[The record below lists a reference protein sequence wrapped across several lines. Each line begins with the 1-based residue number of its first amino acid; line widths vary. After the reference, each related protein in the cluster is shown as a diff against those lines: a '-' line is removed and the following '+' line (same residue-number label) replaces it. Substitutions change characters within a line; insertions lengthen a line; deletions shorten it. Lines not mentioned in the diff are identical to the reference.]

1 MRQFER
7 PTLAHALPA
16 KLYRRAKE
24 FWRARQAIAATELAL
39 VLPLLVMLMLGSVE
53 VARVI
58 IASRNVTA
66 VATTAVEMLSQNITT
81 RVDYVDLDFAIAST
95 MVIFPQILQDAAQK
109 GISWK
114 NDISIS
120 IAGVLFTGLPAG
132 CTTSCTSYTANV
144 VWNSGPNKRTCG
156 VLLTSAPDMATPSKT
171 TLPAD
176 VFPVIPSP
184 GASLLVVDIAYNYT
198 PLFGSIFTALF
209 GSPLFGTIPIARS
222 AYLAPR
228 YVQSPSI
235 SNITALT
242 PATMALAPNANS
254 ICRFNH
260 DRFKLNRSWSL
271 CLCFIA

>member
-1 MRQFER
+1 MRQFAR

-16 KLYRRAKE
+16 KLYRPAKE
-24 FWRARQAIAATELAL
+24 FWRARQAIAATEFAL

-58 IASRNVTA
+58 IAARNVTA
-66 VATTAVEMLSQNITT
+66 VATTAVEMLSENITT
-81 RVDYVDLDFAIAST
+81 RVDYVDVDFAVAST

-114 NDISIS
+114 NDISVS

-144 VWNSGPNKRTCG
+144 VWNSGANKRTCG
-156 VLLTSAPDMATPSKT
+156 ALLTSAPDTAAPSKT

-176 VFPVIPSP
+176 VFPVTPSP

-198 PLFGSIFTALF
+198 PMFGSIFTALF

-228 YVQSPSI
+228 YVQFPKYI
-235 SNITALT
+235 QY
-242 PATMALAPNANS
+242 NS
-254 ICRFNH
+254 AYPGDDGIGAECPQY
-260 DRFKLNRSWSL
+260 LPL
-271 CLCFIA
+271 QP

>member
-7 PTLAHALPA
+7 ATLAHALPA

-24 FWRARQAIAATELAL
+24 FWRARQAIAATEFAL
-39 VLPLLVMLMLGSVE
+39 VLPLLVLLMLGSVE

-58 IASRNVTA
+58 IAARNVTA
-66 VATTAVEMLSQNITT
+66 VAATAVEMLSENITKK
-81 RVDYVDLDFAIAST
+81 VDYVDLDFAVAST
-95 MVIFPQILQDAAQK
+95 MVIFPQILQDAVQK

-120 IAGVLFTGLPAG
+120 IAGVCFGSSPTTCA
-132 CTTSCTSYTANV
+132 CTPNCTNANV

-156 VLLTSAPDMATPSKT
+156 VNLTWAPDTAVPSKT

-176 VFPVIPSP
+176 VFPVTPSP
-184 GASLLVVDIAYNYT
+184 GASLLVVDIVYNYT
-198 PLFGSIFTALF
+198 PMFGSAFTALF

-228 YVQSPSI
+228 YVQFP
-235 SNITALT
+235 NYITYSVVSGDDGIGAEC
-242 PATMALAPNANS
+242 PGY
-254 ICRFNH
+254 
-260 DRFKLNRSWSL
+260 
-271 CLCFIA
+271 

>member
-24 FWRARQAIAATELAL
+24 FCRARQAIAATEFAL

-58 IASRNVTA
+58 IAARNVTA
-66 VATTAVEMLSQNITT
+66 VATTASEMLSEGT
-81 RVDYVDLDFAIAST
+81 RPVQYGDLHFASEST

-114 NDISIS
+114 NDIAIS
-120 IAGVLFTGLPAG
+120 MAGVCFSPPGSTD
-132 CTTSCTSYTANV
+132 CTLQCTLNCVANV
-144 VWNSGPNKRTCG
+144 AWNDGPNKRACG
-156 VLLTSAPDMATPSKT
+156 VPLTSAPDTAVPSNT

-176 VFPVIPSP
+176 VFPGAGASP
-184 GASLLVVDIAYNYT
+184 GGSLLVVDIVYNYT
-198 PLFGSIFTALF
+198 PMFGSVFTALF

-228 YVQSPSI
+228 YVQFPKFTQYQVVSGDDGFGAKCPGY
-235 SNITALT
+235 
-242 PATMALAPNANS
+242 
-254 ICRFNH
+254 
-260 DRFKLNRSWSL
+260 
-271 CLCFIA
+271 

>member
-1 MRQFER
+1 MRCPR
-7 PTLAHALPA
+7 SCTAAP
-16 KLYRRAKE
+16 RN
-24 FWRARQAIAATELAL
+24 WRARQAIAATEFAL

-58 IASRNVTA
+58 IAARNVTA
-66 VATTAVEMLSQNITT
+66 VATTAVEMLSQNITKK
-81 RVDYVDLDFAIAST
+81 VDYVDLDFAVAST

-120 IAGVLFTGLPAG
+120 IAGVLFAGLPAG

-144 VWNSGPNKRTCG
+144 VWNSGPNKRACG
-156 VLLTSAPDMATPSKT
+156 VLTSVADTAVPSNT

-176 VFPVIPSP
+176 VFPAAGASP
-184 GASLLVVDIAYNYT
+184 GGPIIVVDIVYNYT
-198 PLFGSIFTALF
+198 PMFGSAFTPLF

-228 YVQSPSI
+228 YVQSPNYIKYNNTI
-235 SNITALT
+235 SGDDGIGAEC
-242 PATMALAPNANS
+242 PNYP
-254 ICRFNH
+254 
-260 DRFKLNRSWSL
+260 
-271 CLCFIA
+271 

>member
-16 KLYRRAKE
+16 KLYCRAKE
-24 FWRARQAIAATELAL
+24 FWRARQAIAATEFAL

-58 IASRNVTA
+58 IAARNVTA
-66 VATTAVEMLSQNITT
+66 VATTAAEMLSQNITKKT
-81 RVDYVDLDFAIAST
+81 DYVDLDFAVAST

-114 NDISIS
+114 NDISVS
-120 IAGVLFTGLPAG
+120 IAGVLFSGLPAN
-132 CTTSCTSYTANV
+132 CTTNCTSFNANV

-156 VLLTSAPDMATPSKT
+156 VLLTSAPDTATPSKT

-176 VFPVIPSP
+176 VFPVAPLP
-184 GASLLVVDIAYNYT
+184 GASLIVVDVAYNYT
-198 PLFGSIFTALF
+198 PMFGSAFTALF
-209 GSPLFGTIPIARS
+209 GSPLFGAIPIARS

-228 YVQSPSI
+228 YVQFP
-235 SNITALT
+235 NYITYSVVSGDDGIGAEC
-242 PATMALAPNANS
+242 PGY
-254 ICRFNH
+254 
-260 DRFKLNRSWSL
+260 
-271 CLCFIA
+271 

>member
-7 PTLAHALPA
+7 PALAHALPA

-24 FWRARQAIAATELAL
+24 FWRARQAIAATEFAL
-39 VLPLLVMLMLGSVE
+39 VLPLLVVLMLGSVE

-58 IASRNVTA
+58 IAARNVTL
-66 VATTAVEMLSQNITT
+66 VATTAVEMLSQNGTGK
-81 RVDYVDLDFAIAST
+81 VNYADLHFATDST

-114 NDISIS
+114 NDISVS
-120 IAGVLFTGLPAG
+120 ITGVLFTPNPP
-132 CTTSCTSYTANV
+132 TCTSSCSYNANV

-156 VLLTSAPDMATPSKT
+156 GLLTSAPDTAAPSKT

-176 VFPVIPSP
+176 VFGP
-184 GASLLVVDIAYNYT
+184 GSLIVVDIVYNYT
-198 PLFGSIFTALF
+198 PMFGSAFTALF

-228 YVQSPSI
+228 YVQLPKYIKYAVVSGDDGI
-235 SNITALT
+235 GAEC
-242 PATMALAPNANS
+242 PAYP
-254 ICRFNH
+254 
-260 DRFKLNRSWSL
+260 
-271 CLCFIA
+271 

>member
-24 FWRARQAIAATELAL
+24 FCRARQAIAATEFAL

-58 IASRNVTA
+58 IAARNVTA
-66 VATTAVEMLSQNITT
+66 VATTASEMLSEGT
-81 RVDYVDLDFAIAST
+81 RPVQYGDLHFASEST

-156 VLLTSAPDMATPSKT
+156 VLLTSAADTAAPSKT

-176 VFPVIPSP
+176 VFPVVPSP
-184 GASLLVVDIAYNYT
+184 GASLLVVDIVYNYT
-198 PLFGSIFTALF
+198 PIFGSIFTALF

-242 PATMALAPNANS
+242 PATMALAPNATE
-254 ICRFNH
+254 
-260 DRFKLNRSWSL
+260 
-271 CLCFIA
+271 AV